1 MNKFL
6 KTRKNNLNRFFFQKF
21 QAQVSQAPGFRPML
35 SEEQF
40 NEMMKQLIQPKSE
53 NTNNVELPALEVTS

>member
-1 MNKFL
+1 MNNFL

-21 QAQVSQAPGFRPML
+21 QEQVSQAPGFRPML

-40 NEMMKQLIQPKSE
+40 NKMMKQMMEQKSE
-53 NTNNVELPALEVTS
+53 DNVELPALEVTS

>member
-1 MNKFL
+1 MNNFL

-21 QAQVSQAPGFRPML
+21 QEQVSQATGFRPML

-40 NEMMKQLIQPKSE
+40 NKMMKQMMEQKSE
-53 NTNNVELPALEVTS
+53 DNVELPALEVTS